1 MDISVIYL
9 IYNARPHSPKLHITN
24 NRGATLQYK
33 LRFKAGRNDLIMSI
47 LKKMGFISSLVI
59 LSLVVMILAPT
70 TILAEQPTVKLGST
84 ETFAVLAGSTITN
97 TGSTIISGDVG
108 LSPGTLFTGHSD
120 VTINGAVHL
129 LS

>member
-1 MDISVIYL
+1 
-9 IYNARPHSPKLHITN
+9 
-24 NRGATLQYK
+24 
-33 LRFKAGRNDLIMSI
+33 MSI
-47 LKKMGFISSLVI
+47 LKKMGLISSLVT
-59 LSLVVMILAPT
+59 LSMVVMILAPT
-70 TILAEQPTVKLGST
+70 TILAAQPTVNLGST